1 MSLMEGE
8 EAGAV
13 GRRRV
18 YGRLYAVWR
27 AAAVGKGRVVWP
39 LELREAVRETGGKGR
54 VVWPLEL
61 REAVRETVKKEESEG
76 AAGKYDSQQD
86 CNQSVISETAL
97 GTIESVLPH
106 CDARSACIHHTQSHL
121 LAPGRP
127 D

>member
-1 MSLMEGE
+1 MEEE

-27 AAAVGKGRVVWP
+27 AAM
-39 LELREAVRETGGKGR
+39 GGKGR

-76 AAGKYDSQQD
+76 AAGKYDSQHD
-86 CNQSVISETAL
+86 CDQSCGGRRREGRVVWCGLWS
-97 GTIESVLPH
+97 
-106 CDARSACIHHTQSHL
+106 CARQ
-121 LAPGRP
+121 
-127 D
+127 